1 MSTRRHLATFG
12 DIWRHLA
19 TFGDIWRHLATFGD
33 IWRHLAT
40 FGDIWRHLATFGDIS
55 PKLVEIRFSRPY
67 VRLAACSC
75 IPQAHTFVQPL
86 PLPTL
91 YDNCLFKI
99 RGIHLRLFSAVLFA
113 ILNIEYGHVHKK
125 VALEIDFSLP
135 KMCEACVKHV

>member
-1 MSTRRHLATFG
+1 MFCVRFCPFGTLYFQNGQKIGRTNRRPHVAGTVAQGRQMSTRRHLATFG

-40 FGDIWRHLATFGDIS
+40 FGDIWRHLATFGDIWRHLATFGDIC

-86 PLPTL
+86 PSPT
-91 YDNCLFKI
+91 
-99 RGIHLRLFSAVLFA
+99 
-113 ILNIEYGHVHKK
+113 
-125 VALEIDFSLP
+125 
-135 KMCEACVKHV
+135 